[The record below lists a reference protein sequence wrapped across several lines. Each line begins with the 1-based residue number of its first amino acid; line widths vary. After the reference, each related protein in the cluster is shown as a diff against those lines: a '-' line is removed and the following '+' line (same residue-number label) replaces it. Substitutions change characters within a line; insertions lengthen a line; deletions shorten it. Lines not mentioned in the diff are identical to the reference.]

1 MISNGVKFTVYPK
14 LLTMAL
20 IEKASPSFNIFS
32 LGTTLHVLLT
42 REMDR
47 PDLKEMEE
55 AFNGELSKVK
65 IAREKLNA

>member
-1 MISNGVKFTVYPK
+1 MVSNGVKFTVYPK

-20 IEKASPSFNIFS
+20 IEKASPSFSIFS
-32 LGTTLHVLLT
+32 LRMTLHVLLT
-42 REMDR
+42 MEMDS